1 MARHDPVESFTTGSG
16 PPEPEA
22 KDDRFASA
30 RPAGPT
36 IKGFT
41 PAQLTATAIGTVLL
55 AVSLWAILASLDQA
69 VIGVL
74 FLLPT
79 LACACAFYAVGVR
92 RRMRQGVIDELA
104 EVLARHIGV
113 PDATY
118 LDIDARQWQGR
129 GWVGVPHVLNI
140 QYPTEVDDS
149 APDWASGVAEA
160 VHAQLDEQYTVGR
173 HNVRGHR
180 LTLRDPT
187 RTGGTLTP
195 EPAARADRARDA
207 VRRALPETV
216 ARPVPTQADLTSW
229 LVPLGVDGAGTRV
242 GWNLAAPQ
250 GHLLVLGRSGAGKRV
265 LLTGIVVEA
274 AARGWPVWIIDHRRV
289 DLLGVRD
296 WPNVQIVASTL
307 DDQIVVLNQ
316 AWREME
322 GRVALIE
329 SGSSRT
335 ELEPLVVVVHHF
347 REFASAVAD
356 AANRAGQGP
365 AAASLALDRVNDLL
379 RHGRQVNVY
388 VVLSIQRADDP
399 LLREENRD
407 EVGTVVALGRLDNR
421 AASTLWSGNVPAEQ
435 AEPVP
440 GRATVQAGDGTPV
453 LIQCFWTPDPREAR
467 RVNDEQDLYLL
478 DALRPNV
485 VTHPVL
491 HVQRSRA
498 LTDSPEASWRVNLN
512 ADLAEGYGSSTSS
525 LADWSRARTGG
536 SSGGSAGGSATIAQ
550 TEAAGWSEMVMV
562 SQLQV
567 GSLARLDDDTGWVI
581 IEQVEP
587 VQNDGTKLLI
597 RWRGNDGAGSQ
608 MVSRTR
614 AVRIRHLNDG
624 IY

>member
-1 MARHDPVESFTTGSG
+1 MAPHDPVDTFAG
-16 PPEPEA
+16 PPGPPDPDG

-30 RPAGPT
+30 RPAEAT

-41 PAQLTATAIGTVLL
+41 PWQLAASAVGVAVL
-55 AVSLWAILASLDQA
+55 AVSMWAILAALGESD
-69 VIGVL
+69 IGLL

-79 LACACAFYAVGVR
+79 LACAGALYAVSVR
-92 RRMRQGVIDELA
+92 RRLREGVIADLA
-104 EVLARHIGV
+104 EALARHIGA
-113 PDATY
+113 PDASY
-118 LDIDARQWQGR
+118 LDVDARQWQG

-149 APDWASGVAEA
+149 APDWAAGVAEA
-160 VHAQLDEQYTVGR
+160 VHLHLEEQYTVGR
-173 HNVRGHR
+173 HNIRGHR

-187 RTGGTLTP
+187 RTGSALTP
-195 EPAARADRARDA
+195 EPVARAERARDA
-207 VRRALPETV
+207 VRRALPEKI
-216 ARPVPTQADLTSW
+216 ARPVPTQGDLSSW
-229 LVPLGVDGAGTRV
+229 LVPLGVDASGTRV

-329 SGSSRT
+329 SGSSRS
-335 ELEPLVVVVHHF
+335 ELEPLVVVIHHF
-347 REFASAVAD
+347 REFATAVAD
-356 AANRAGQGP
+356 AANRAGQSP
-365 AAASLALDRVNDLL
+365 AAASLAHDRVTDLL

-388 VVLSIQRADDP
+388 VVLSLQRADDA

-407 EVGTVVALGRLDNR
+407 DIGTVVALGRLDSR
-421 AASTLWSGNVPAEQ
+421 AATALWGSDRPTEP

-440 GRATVQAGDGTPV
+440 GRATMQSGDANPV
-453 LIQCFWTPDPREAR
+453 LIQGYWTPDPREAR

-478 DALRPNV
+478 DALRPSL

-498 LTDSPEASWRVNLN
+498 LADSPEASWRVNLN
-512 ADLAEGYGSSTSS
+512 ADLAEGYGASTSG
-525 LADWSRARTGG
+525 LADWSRARA
-536 SSGGSAGGSATIAQ
+536 SGGGPSAAASTQ
-550 TEAAGWSEMVMV
+550 VETAGWSEMVMV
-562 SQLQV
+562 SQLQA

-587 VQNDGTKLLI
+587 VQNDGTKLQI
-597 RWRGNDGAGSQ
+597 RWRGNDGTGSQ
-608 MVSRTR
+608 VVSRTR
-614 AVRIRHLNDG
+614 AVRIRHLSDG
-624 IY
+624 VY

>member
-1 MARHDPVESFTTGSG
+1 MAPHDPVDTFAVSSG
-16 PPEPEA
+16 PPDPDGR
-22 KDDRFASA
+22 DDRFASA
-30 RPAGPT
+30 RPAEPT

-41 PAQLTATAIGTVLL
+41 PWQLAASAVGLAFL
-55 AVSLWAILASLDQA
+55 AVSMWAILTALDEPG
-69 VIGVL
+69 IGVL

-79 LACACAFYAVGVR
+79 LACAGATYAVSVR
-92 RRMRQGVIDELA
+92 RRLRDGVIADLA
-104 EVLARHIGV
+104 ESLAQHLGV
-113 PDATY
+113 PDASY
-118 LDIDARQWQGR
+118 LDIDARQWQG
-129 GWVGVPHVLNI
+129 GWIGVPHVLNI

-149 APDWASGVAEA
+149 APDWPGGVAEA
-160 VHAQLDEQYTVGR
+160 VHQQLEHQYTIGR

-180 LTLRDPT
+180 VTLRDPT
-187 RTGGTLTP
+187 RTGGALTP
-195 EPAARADRARDA
+195 EPSARVDRARDA
-207 VRRALPETV
+207 ARRALPDKV

-229 LVPLGVDGAGTRV
+229 LVPLGIDGTGTRV

-274 AARGWPVWIIDHRRV
+274 AARGWPVWIIDQRRV

-329 SGSSRT
+329 SGSSRS
-335 ELEPLVVVVHHF
+335 ELEPLVVVIHHF
-347 REFASAVAD
+347 REFATAVAD
-356 AANRAGQGP
+356 AANRAGQGT
-365 AAASLALDRVNDLL
+365 AAASLAHDRVTDLL

-388 VVLSIQRADDP
+388 VVLSMQRADDP
-399 LLREENRD
+399 LLRQENRD
-407 EVGTVVALGRLDNR
+407 DIGAVVALGRLDSSV
-421 AASTLWSGNVPAEQ
+421 ASVLWGSDRPTEP

-440 GRATVQAGDGTPV
+440 GRATMQSGDAKPV
-453 LIQCFWTPDPREAR
+453 LIQCYWTPDPREAR

-478 DALRPNV
+478 DALRPSV

-498 LTDSPEASWRVNLN
+498 LADSPEASWRVNLN
-512 ADLAEGYGSSTSS
+512 ADLAEGYGAGTSG
-525 LADWSRARTGG
+525 LADWSRARTSGGG
-536 SSGGSAGGSATIAQ
+536 SS
-550 TEAAGWSEMVMV
+550 AAASTQVETSGWSEMVMV
-562 SQLQV
+562 SQLQA
-567 GSLARLDDDTGWVI
+567 GSLARLDDETGWVI

-587 VQNDGTKLLI
+587 IQNDGTKLLI

-608 MVSRTR
+608 VVSRTR
-614 AVRIRHLNDG
+614 AVRIRHLTDG

>member
-1 MARHDPVESFTTGSG
+1 MARHDPVETFSTASG
-16 PPEPEA
+16 QPEPKP
-22 KDDRFASA
+22 KDDRYASA
-30 RPAGPT
+30 RPAELT

-41 PAQLTATAIGTVLL
+41 PPQLTAAALGVVFL

-69 VIGVL
+69 LIGVL
-74 FLLPT
+74 FLVPT
-79 LACACAFYAVGVR
+79 LACAGALYGTGMR
-92 RRMRQGVIDELA
+92 RRLRQGVISELA
-104 EVLARHIGV
+104 DALARHIGV
-113 PDATY
+113 PDASY
-118 LDIDARQWQGR
+118 LDIDARQWQG

-140 QYPTEVDDS
+140 NYPTEVDDS
-149 APDWASGVAEA
+149 APDWAVGVAEA
-160 VHAQLDEQYTVGR
+160 VHVQLEEQYTVGR

-187 RTGGTLTP
+187 RTAGSLTA
-195 EPAARADRARDA
+195 EPATRTDRAA
-207 VRRALPETV
+207 VRRALPEKV

-229 LVPLGVDGAGTRV
+229 LVPLGVDGTGTRV

-307 DDQIVVLNQ
+307 DDQIVVLNH

-335 ELEPLVVVVHHF
+335 DLEPLVVVIHHF

-365 AAASLALDRVNDLL
+365 AGASLAIDRVSDLL

-407 EVGTVVALGRLDNR
+407 EIGTVVALGRLDSR
-421 AASTLWSGNVPAEQ
+421 AATSLWGGAAPAES

-440 GRATVQAGDGTPV
+440 GRATVQSGDGKPV
-453 LIQCFWTPDPREAR
+453 LIQGYWTPDPREAR

-478 DALRPNV
+478 DALRPSV
-485 VTHPVL
+485 VTQSVL

-498 LTDSPEASWRVNLN
+498 LTDSPEAAWRVNLN
-512 ADLAEGYGSSTSS
+512 ADLAEGYGAGVSG
-525 LADWSRARTGG
+525 LADWSRAR
-536 SSGGSAGGSATIAQ
+536 SGASAGSASASAQ
-550 TEAAGWSEMVMV
+550 AEAAGWSEMVMV

-567 GSLARLDDDTGWVI
+567 GSLARLDDETGWVI
-581 IEQVEP
+581 VEEVEP
-587 VQNDGTKLLI
+587 VPNDGTKLQI
-597 RWRGNDGAGSQ
+597 RWRGSEGAGSQ
-608 MVSRTR
+608 VVSRTR

>member
-1 MARHDPVESFTTGSG
+1 MTRHDPVESFTTASG

-30 RPAGPT
+30 RPAEPT

-41 PAQLTATAIGTVLL
+41 PAQLTAAALGTVFL

-69 VIGVL
+69 LIGVL

-79 LACACAFYAVGVR
+79 LAGAGAFYAVGMR
-92 RRMRQGVIDELA
+92 RRQRQGVIDELA
-104 EVLARHIGV
+104 EALARHIGV
-113 PDATY
+113 PDASY
-118 LDIDARQWQGR
+118 LDVDARQWQG

-149 APDWASGVAEA
+149 APDWAAGVAEA
-160 VHAQLDEQYTVGR
+160 VHAQLEEQYTVGR
-173 HNVRGHR
+173 HNIRGHR

-187 RTGGTLTP
+187 RTGGSLTP
-195 EPAARADRARDA
+195 EPSARSVRARDA
-207 VRRALPETV
+207 VRRALPEKV

-229 LVPLGVDGAGTRV
+229 LVPLGVDSAGTRV

-356 AANRAGQGP
+356 AANRAGQGA
-365 AAASLALDRVNDLL
+365 AAASLALDRVTDLL

-407 EVGTVVALGRLDNR
+407 EVGTVVALGRLDSR
-421 AASTLWSGNVPAEQ
+421 AASALWGGDGPAEQ
-435 AEPVP
+435 SEPVP
-440 GRATVQAGDGTPV
+440 GRATVQSGDGKPA
-453 LIQCFWTPDPREAR
+453 LIQCYWTPDPREAR
-467 RVNDEQDLYLL
+467 RVNDEQDLLLL
-478 DALRPNV
+478 DALRPTS

-512 ADLAEGYGSSTSS
+512 ADLAEGYGAGPSG

-536 SSGGSAGGSATIAQ
+536 SSSGTAAVAQ

-567 GSLARLDDDTGWVI
+567 GNLARLDDETGWVI

-587 VQNDGTKLLI
+587 VQNDGTKLQI

-608 MVSRTR
+608 VVSRTR

>member
-1 MARHDPVESFTTGSG
+1 MAPHDPADTFAAASG
-16 PPEPEA
+16 PPDPDGR
-22 KDDRFASA
+22 DDRFASA
-30 RPAGPT
+30 RPAEPT
-36 IKGFT
+36 IKGFA
-41 PAQLTATAIGTVLL
+41 PWQLAASAVGVVFL
-55 AVSLWAILASLDQA
+55 AVAMWAILATLDEPD
-69 VIGVL
+69 IGVL

-79 LACACAFYAVGVR
+79 LACAGALYAVSVR
-92 RRMRQGVIDELA
+92 RRLRQNTVADLA
-104 EVLARHIGV
+104 EALARHIGV
-113 PDATY
+113 PDASY
-118 LDIDARQWQGR
+118 LDIDARQWRG

-149 APDWASGVAEA
+149 APDWAAGVAEA
-160 VHAQLDEQYTVGR
+160 VHQQLDEQYTVGR

-187 RTGGTLTP
+187 RSIGSLTP
-195 EPAARADRARDA
+195 EPAARAERARDA
-207 VRRALPETV
+207 VRRALPDKV
-216 ARPVPTQADLTSW
+216 ARPVPTQGDLSSW
-229 LVPLGVDGAGTRV
+229 LVPLGVDATGTRV

-329 SGSSRT
+329 SGSSRS

-347 REFASAVAD
+347 REFATAVAD

-365 AAASLALDRVNDLL
+365 AAASLAHDRVTDLL

-388 VVLSIQRADDP
+388 VVLSMQRADDP

-407 EVGTVVALGRLDNR
+407 DVGTVVALGRLDSR
-421 AASTLWSGNVPAEQ
+421 AASTLWGSDRPTEP

-440 GRATVQAGDGTPV
+440 GRAVVQSGDATPA
-453 LIQCFWTPDPREAR
+453 LIQCYWTPDPREAR

-478 DALRPNV
+478 DALRPSV

-498 LTDSPEASWRVNLN
+498 LADSPEASWRVNLN
-512 ADLAEGYGSSTSS
+512 ADLAEGYSPGTSG
-525 LADWSRARTGG
+525 LADWSRARTSG
-536 SSGGSAGGSATIAQ
+536 GGSAAAASTQ
-550 TEAAGWSEMVMV
+550 VETAGWSEMVMV
-562 SQLQV
+562 SQLQA

-608 MVSRTR
+608 VVSRTL
-614 AVRIRHLNDG
+614 AVRIRHLSDG

>member
-1 MARHDPVESFTTGSG
+1 MARQDPVEAFTTASG
-16 PPEPEA
+16 QPEPEA

-30 RPAGPT
+30 RPADPT

-41 PAQLTATAIGTVLL
+41 PAQLTAAALGVVFL
-55 AVSLWAILASLDQA
+55 AVCLWAILASLGQA

-79 LACACAFYAVGVR
+79 LACAGALYAVAMR
-92 RRMRQGVIDELA
+92 RRLRGTVIAELA
-104 EVLARHIGV
+104 DALARHIV
-113 PDATY
+113 TPDASY
-118 LDIDARQWQGR
+118 LDIDARQWQG

-149 APDWASGVAEA
+149 ASDWAAGVAEV
-160 VHAQLDEQYTVGR
+160 VHAELEEQYTVGR

-187 RTGGTLTP
+187 RTGGSLTP
-195 EPAARADRARDA
+195 EPSARAERARDA
-207 VRRALPETV
+207 VRRALPDKV
-216 ARPVPTQADLTSW
+216 ARPVPTQADLSSW

-335 ELEPLVVVVHHF
+335 ELEPLIVVVHHF

-356 AANRAGQGP
+356 AANRAGQG
-365 AAASLALDRVNDLL
+365 AAGAALALDRVTDLL

-407 EVGTVVALGRLDNR
+407 EIGTVVALGRLDSR
-421 AASTLWSGNVPAEQ
+421 AASSLWGGDGPAEVTD
-435 AEPVP
+435 PVP
-440 GRATVQAGDGTPV
+440 GRATVQSGDGRPV
-453 LIQCFWTPDPREAR
+453 LIQCYWTPDPREAR

-478 DALRPNV
+478 DALRPSV
-485 VTHPVL
+485 VTQPVL

-512 ADLAEGYGSSTSS
+512 ADLAEGYGSSVST
-525 LADWSRARTGG
+525 LADWSRARSGA
-536 SSGGSAGGSATIAQ
+536 SSASAPGPAQ
-550 TEAAGWSEMVMV
+550 AEAAGWSEMVMV
-562 SQLQV
+562 SQLQA
-567 GSLARLDDDTGWVI
+567 GSLARLDDETGWVI
-581 IEQVEP
+581 IEQVDP
-587 VQNDGTKLLI
+587 VQNDGTRLQI

-608 MVSRTR
+608 VVSRTR
-614 AVRIRHLNDG
+614 AVRIRHRGDG